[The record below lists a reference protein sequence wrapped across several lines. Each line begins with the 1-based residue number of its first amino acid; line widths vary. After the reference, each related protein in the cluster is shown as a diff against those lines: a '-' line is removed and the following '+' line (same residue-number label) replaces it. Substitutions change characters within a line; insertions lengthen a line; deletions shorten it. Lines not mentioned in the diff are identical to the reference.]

1 MKEFIL
7 RSLKAKTSPFD
18 INDLKN
24 AGRLDLVCNCIT
36 NALFIAGDLRRDAK
50 IHVVLEGPNNPPKTI
65 SFDGN
70 KLKGI
75 EDEKSIAIKIN
86 EALIKS
92 SGLTLNEELDINPGI
107 SIAKKSFE
115 QLVKDKS
122 KSNQLIYLHKEGK
135 DIRKTP
141 LEENSIFIFG
151 DYIGMPRKTEKLL
164 DRLKAQRISLS
175 PIMLFSSQCIAI
187 VHNEL
192 DRRSI
197 KL

>member
-1 MKEFIL
+1 M
-7 RSLKAKTSPFD
+7 
-18 INDLKN
+18 
-24 AGRLDLVCNCIT
+24 
-36 NALFIAGDLRRDAK
+36 
-50 IHVVLEGPNNPPKTI
+50 
-65 SFDGN
+65 
-70 KLKGI
+70 
-75 EDEKSIAIKIN
+75 
-86 EALIKS
+86 
-92 SGLTLNEELDINPGI
+92 NEELDINPGI

-135 DIRKTP
+135 DIRKTH